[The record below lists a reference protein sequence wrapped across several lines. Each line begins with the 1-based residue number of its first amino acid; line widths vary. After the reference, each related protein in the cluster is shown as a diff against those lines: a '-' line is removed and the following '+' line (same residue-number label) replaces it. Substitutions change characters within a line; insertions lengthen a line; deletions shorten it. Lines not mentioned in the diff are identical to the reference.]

1 MIKDKYNNFEQD
13 YLTNTQNAIAAEINT
28 ELDSLKAKRELILE
42 ERKYLGDYNYELKED
57 EIQNLL
63 KVEHVDTNA
72 YVYSLGRVAK
82 LGKMSND
89 PYFARFDFAEADE
102 DEDDDEDDEEDFPAA
117 QDADNYYL
125 GIATLR
131 DPETSRILIYD
142 WRTPIASLYY
152 ESNPGIASYEAPSGS
167 IRGMLYGKRRY
178 TFNKGKLVK
187 YCDVDMPS
195 DDEFLNS
202 ALASHADTHMKTIIN
217 TIQTQQYKI
226 MRDYIDGVSIL
237 SGCAGS
243 GKSSIALHKI
253 AYIMYHFR
261 NKMEDKKI
269 MIVSPNGV
277 FSDYIST
284 VLPDLGEENVDNI
297 LPEEIVSEILKKYP
311 EYNYLSREQAIEISQ
326 AAVPFKSTMPFRN
339 AVSDYIRY
347 LSKTIFTPEELQFEV
362 ADKEIIIPEATLR
375 DLFYSVY
382 SDIPLMER
390 TMKVAEY
397 ICQKNRI
404 RSGDMGQQIYYE
416 LQFMMKS
423 LSMPTLYKMMYTD
436 KEFMSEYGYSL
447 SEEMITQYDS
457 WEDACALAL
466 MTLNMC
472 NTDELSKDVFYIIA
486 DEAQDLIP
494 VFIDVLKTLYHGSN
508 YLFVGDRNQLVFTGT
523 GDFAEDIKT
532 IVLKRPLRVYTLDT
546 NYRSTIEISDYSMKY
561 LAGDT
566 DIKSV
571 RHGDE
576 VTEVCGIN
584 GENLRNS
591 VISAISG
598 MADNGYTSVTIL
610 CNTLKQARDFERKL
624 MIPLSLSN
632 KISIKALPV
641 YLAKGLEYDC
651 VLTMNVEDKLMY
663 TACTR
668 AMHKLIVYKDCA
680 L

>member
-1 MIKDKYNNFEQD
+1 MIKDRYSGFEQD
-13 YLTNTQNAIAAEINT
+13 YLANTQNAIKANINE
-28 ELDSLKAKRELILE
+28 ELASLQAKRELILE
-42 ERKYLGDYNYELKED
+42 ERKYLGEYNYELKED

-72 YVYSLGRVAK
+72 YVYSLNKITK
-82 LGKMSND
+82 LGKLSND
-89 PYFARFDFAEADE
+89 PYFARFDFVELDE
-102 DEDDDEDDEEDFPAA
+102 DEDEDELPEAE
-117 QDADNYYL
+117 DADNYYL
-125 GIATLR
+125 GITTLR
-131 DPETSRILIYD
+131 DPLSGRILIFD

-152 ESNPGIASYEAPSGS
+152 ESNPGAASYTAPSGE
-167 IRGMLYGKRRY
+167 IRGTLFGKRRY
-178 TFNKGKLVK
+178 TFSKGKLIK

-202 ALASHADTHMKTIIN
+202 ALAAHADSHMKTIIN

-277 FSDYIST
+277 FSDYIAM
-284 VLPDLGEENVDNI
+284 VLPDLGEENVENI
-297 LPEEIVSEILKKYP
+297 LPEEIVNEILKRYP
-311 EYNYLSREQAIEISQ
+311 DYNYLSREQAIELSQ
-326 AAVPFKSTMPFRN
+326 KAIEYKSTMAFRN
-339 AVSDYIRY
+339 TVSDYIKY
-347 LSKTIFTPEELQFEV
+347 LSKNIFTPEELQIEV
-362 ADKEIIIPEATLR
+362 ADKEIVIEEATLR
-375 DLFYSVY
+375 DLFYATF
-382 SDIPLMER
+382 SDVPLMDR
-390 TMKVAEY
+390 TMKIAEH
-397 ICQKNRI
+397 ICEKHRI
-404 RSGDMGQQIYYE
+404 RSGDIGQQIYYE

-423 LSMPTLYKMMYTD
+423 LSIPALYKMMYTD
-436 KEFMSEYGYSL
+436 SAFISEYGYSL
-447 SEEMITQYDS
+447 SDDMITKYDS

-466 MTLNMC
+466 MTLNLC

-532 IVLKRPLRVYTLDT
+532 IVLKRPLRVYSLDT

-561 LAGDT
+561 LSTKAN
-566 DIKSV
+566 IKSV
-571 RHGDE
+571 RHGQSVIEHND
-576 VTEVCGIN
+576 IH
-584 GENLRNS
+584 GEKLRNS
-591 VISAISG
+591 VISTIEE
-598 MADNGYTSVTIL
+598 MINDGYTSVTIL
-610 CNTLKQARDFERKL
+610 CNTLNEARDLERKL
-624 MIPLSLSN
+624 MIPLSVSG
-632 KISIKALPV
+632 KISIKAFPV

-651 VLTMNVEDKLMY
+651 IITVNVEDKLMY

-668 AMHKLIVYKDCA
+668 AMHKLAVYKNCS

>member
-13 YLTNTQNAIAAEINT
+13 YLANTQNAITANINE
-28 ELDSLKAKRELILE
+28 ELESLKAKRELILE
-42 ERKYLGDYNYELKED
+42 ERKYLGEYNYELKED

-72 YVYSLGRVAK
+72 YVYSLNKITK
-82 LGKMSND
+82 LGKLSND
-89 PYFARFDFAEADE
+89 PYFARFDFAEFDE
-102 DEDDDEDDEEDFPAA
+102 DDEDDDDTPDA

-125 GIATLR
+125 GITTLR
-131 DPETSRILIYD
+131 DPSTGQILIYD

-152 ESNPGIASYEAPSGS
+152 ESNPGQASYTAPSGD
-167 IRGMLYGKRRY
+167 IRGTLFGKRRY
-178 TFNKGKLVK
+178 TFNQGKLIK

-202 ALASHADTHMKTIIN
+202 ALASHADSHMKTIIN

-284 VLPDLGEENVDNI
+284 VLPDLGEENVENI
-297 LPEEIVSEILKKYP
+297 LPEEIVNEILKKYP
-311 EYNYLSREQAIEISQ
+311 EYNYLSREQAIELSQ
-326 AAVPFKSTMPFRN
+326 EPVAYKSTMAFRN
-339 AVSDYIRY
+339 AVSDYVKY
-347 LSKTIFTPEELQFEV
+347 LSKTIFTPEDLQIEV
-362 ADKEIIIPEATLR
+362 ADKEIIIEEATLR
-375 DLFYSVY
+375 DLFYSMF
-382 SDIPLMER
+382 SDIPLMDR
-390 TMKVAEY
+390 TIKVAEY
-397 ICQKNRI
+397 ICEKNRI
-404 RSGDMGQQIYYE
+404 RSGDMAQQIYYE

-423 LSMPTLYKMMYTD
+423 LSMPALYKMMYTD
-436 KEFMSEYGYSL
+436 SRFLADYGYSL
-447 SEEMITQYDS
+447 SDDMITKYDS

-523 GDFAEDIKT
+523 GDFADDIKT

-546 NYRSTIEISDYSMKY
+546 NYRSTIEISDYSVKY
-561 LAGDT
+561 LGSNT
-566 DIKSV
+566 VIQSV

-576 VTEVCGIN
+576 VTEIN
-584 GENLRNS
+584 DIHGENLRNS
-591 VISAISG
+591 VISSIEE
-598 MADNGYTSVTIL
+598 MVNNGYTSVTIL
-610 CNTLKQARDFERKL
+610 CNTLNEARDFERKL
-624 MIPLSLSN
+624 MIPLSISN

-651 VLTMNVEDKLMY
+651 IVTMNVDHKLMY

-668 AMHKLIVYKDCA
+668 AMHKLVVYKDCS

>member
-1 MIKDKYNNFEQD
+1 MIKDRYSGFEQD
-13 YLTNTQNAIAAEINT
+13 YLANTQNAIKANINE
-28 ELDSLKAKRELILE
+28 ELESLQAKRELILE
-42 ERKYLGDYNYELKED
+42 ERKYLGEYNYELKED

-72 YVYSLGRVAK
+72 YVYSLNKITK
-82 LGKMSND
+82 LGKLSND
-89 PYFARFDFAEADE
+89 PYFARFDFVELDE
-102 DEDDDEDDEEDFPAA
+102 DEDEDELPEAE
-117 QDADNYYL
+117 DADNYYL
-125 GIATLR
+125 GITTLR
-131 DPETSRILIYD
+131 DPLSGRILIFD

-152 ESNPGIASYEAPSGS
+152 ESNPGEASYTAPSGE
-167 IRGMLYGKRRY
+167 IRGTLFGKRRY
-178 TFNKGKLVK
+178 TFSKGKLIK

-202 ALASHADTHMKTIIN
+202 ALAAHADSHMKTIIN

-277 FSDYIST
+277 FSDYIAM
-284 VLPDLGEENVDNI
+284 VLPDLGEENVENI
-297 LPEEIVSEILKKYP
+297 LPEEIVNEILKRYP
-311 EYNYLSREQAIEISQ
+311 DYNYLSREQAIELSQ
-326 AAVPFKSTMPFRN
+326 KAIEYKSTMAFRN
-339 AVSDYIRY
+339 TVSDYIKY
-347 LSKTIFTPEELQFEV
+347 LSKNIFTPEELQIEV
-362 ADKEIIIPEATLR
+362 ADKEIVIEEATLR
-375 DLFYSVY
+375 DLFYATY
-382 SDIPLMER
+382 SDVPLMDR
-390 TMKVAEY
+390 TMKIAEH
-397 ICQKNRI
+397 ICEKHRS
-404 RSGDMGQQIYYE
+404 RSGDIGQQIYYE

-423 LSMPTLYKMMYTD
+423 LSILALYKMMYTD
-436 KEFMSEYGYSL
+436 SAFISEYGYSL
-447 SEEMITQYDS
+447 SEDMITKYDS

-466 MTLNMC
+466 MTLNLC

-532 IVLKRPLRVYTLDT
+532 IVLKRPLRVYSLDT

-561 LAGDT
+561 LSTKAN
-566 DIKSV
+566 IKSV
-571 RHGDE
+571 RHGQSVIEHND
-576 VTEVCGIN
+576 IH
-584 GENLRNS
+584 GEKFRNS
-591 VISAISG
+591 VISTIEE
-598 MADNGYTSVTIL
+598 MINDGYTSVTIL
-610 CNTLKQARDFERKL
+610 CNTLNEARDLERKL
-624 MIPLSLSN
+624 MIPLSVSG
-632 KISIKALPV
+632 KISIKAFPV

-651 VLTMNVEDKLMY
+651 IITVNVEDKLMY

-668 AMHKLIVYKDCA
+668 AMHKLAVYKNCS